1 MATVEPKFGTATRA
15 FISGCAAAVS
25 AGLLANTGI
34 PAVAIAGGFVI
45 GTVVGLWPLK
55 DRKTFWPELGALI
68 GAQVGWGALG
78 I

>member
-1 MATVEPKFGTATRA
+1 MAVEEPKFEKGTRL
-15 FISGCAAAVS
+15 FISGCAAAVA

-34 PAVAIAGGFVI
+34 PAIAIAGGFVI
-45 GTVVGLWPLK
+45 GTIVGVWPLK
-55 DRKTFWPELGALI
+55 DKKTLWPELGALI